1 MEATLE
7 VEEDTESQ
15 GRNLEESSRELLEV
29 GPLTPQERRMKD
41 QARPGQMFLGIQARW

>member
-29 GPLTPQERRMKD
+29 GPLTQERRMKD
-41 QARPGQMFLGIQARW
+41 QARPGRMSLGIQARR